1 MRQNFILNQK
11 LTTNLQLSQTMKKSL
26 DVLKM
31 DQNEV
36 LDYITN
42 IVSKN
47 PVISFTPSADMHE
60 VLMETA
66 SQEKK
71 LVDELYL
78 QLHTS
83 NISYNETIA
92 SFLIESLDEHG
103 FFTGDIQEYANLLHT
118 TVEEIQYHLSLLQT
132 FEPIGVAAKSSKDS
146 IRIQLKHKGYD
157 MAARIFSNYEQE
169 LIKKDYLHIA
179 KQLQLSVENV
189 IYYIK
194 QIQECSPFPC
204 SAYDQTTN
212 PIIIP
217 DFEVKVQGQ
226 EIEIIPKQIGHFQIA
241 DELTIMKEE
250 NSTVKAY
257 FDDAYFFI
265 DHLNKR
271 NKTLLLMA
279 NELFHI
285 QKNHFLFQDELQSC
299 TLLDI
304 AQRLGFHESTVSRT
318 LSNKYYVFENEIYPV
333 KDLFISTTKEGSSKD
348 AILKAIQKFIM
359 KEDKKNPYTDQE
371 LVDQLE
377 SLELYVSRRG
387 VAKYRNELQ
396 ILGSKERKKMYKYK

>member
-1 MRQNFILNQK
+1 MRQNFLLNQK
-11 LTTNLQLSQTMKKSL
+11 LTTNLQLTQTMKKSL

-31 DQNEV
+31 NQNEI
-36 LDYITN
+36 LDYITS

-47 PVISFTPSADMHE
+47 PVISFTPNLDVHE
-60 VLMETA
+60 ILMETA
-66 SQEKK
+66 CQEKR

-83 NISYNETIA
+83 NVFYDEKIA
-92 SFLIESLDEHG
+92 DFLIESLDKHG
-103 FFTGDIQEYANLLHT
+103 FFTGNIQEYANLLHT
-118 TVEEIQYHLSLLQT
+118 TAEEIQYHLSLIQT
-132 FEPIGVAAKSSKDS
+132 FEPIGVAASSSKDS
-146 IRIQLKHKGYD
+146 ILIQLKHKDYST
-157 MAARIFSNYEQE
+157 AAYIFSNFEQE
-169 LIKKDYLHIA
+169 LIKKDYSKIARQLHI
-179 KQLQLSVENV
+179 SIENV

-204 SAYDQTTN
+204 SEYEQDTA
-212 PIIIP
+212 PLVIP
-217 DFEVKVQGQ
+217 DFEIKVHSQ

-250 NSTVKAY
+250 NSAVKTY
-257 FDDAYFFI
+257 FDEAYFFI

-285 QKNHFLFQDELQSC
+285 QKNHFLFQDELQPC

-318 LSNKYYVFENEIYPV
+318 LSNKYYVFENEIYAI
-333 KDLFISTTKEGSSKD
+333 KDFNK
-348 AILKAIQKFIM
+348 
-359 KEDKKNPYTDQE
+359 
-371 LVDQLE
+371 
-377 SLELYVSRRG
+377 RR
-387 VAKYRNELQ
+387 KQ
-396 ILGSKERKKMYKYK
+396 